1 MNYDPEK
8 HHRRSIRLKG
18 YDYRQAGFYYVT
30 ICCYQ
35 RQCLFGEIVNGV
47 MQPNLIGQTVVAVW
61 NRLTQHFPF
70 IELDAFV
77 LMPNHVHGI
86 IVIEERE
93 IKLDPQ
99 VNSNSSLPQGT
110 QSGSLGAI
118 IKNFKSVSKRRI
130 NRLNKNKLTI
140 WQRGYHD
147 KIIRNEEAYEN
158 IRRYILE
165 NPLKWD
171 EDEENPINPA
181 KIL

>member
-1 MNYDPEK
+1 
-8 HHRRSIRLKG
+8 
-18 YDYRQAGFYYVT
+18 
-30 ICCYQ
+30 
-35 RQCLFGEIVNGV
+35 
-47 MQPNLIGQTVVAVW
+47 
-61 NRLTQHFPF
+61 
-70 IELDAFV
+70 
-77 LMPNHVHGI
+77 MPNHVHGI

-93 IKLDPQ
+93 IQLDPQ
-99 VNSNSSLPQGT
+99 VNYNSSLPQGT

-118 IKNFKSVSKRRI
+118 IQNFKSVSKRRI

-140 WQRGYHD
+140 WQRGDRD

-158 IRRYILE
+158 IRQYILE

>member
-1 MNYDPEK
+1 
-8 HHRRSIRLKG
+8 
-18 YDYRQAGFYYVT
+18 
-30 ICCYQ
+30 
-35 RQCLFGEIVNGV
+35 
-47 MQPNLIGQTVVAVW
+47 
-61 NRLTQHFPF
+61 
-70 IELDAFV
+70 
-77 LMPNHVHGI
+77 MPNHVHGI

-171 EDEENPINPA
+171 EDEENPINPP